1 MGVAGL
7 LTKACLLKSGI
18 SQPLLDSN
26 EIYAEGSGRGC
37 LLNTKPARVK
47 LFRRGQGISPRLAVR
62 FLAPGPLV
70 HRSRAGIAE
79 LQDNA
84 QGADGSWEESAG
96 EADLHSDKHRN
107 LFPPLPLL
115 VPYAVTL

>member
-18 SQPLLDSN
+18 SQPLLGSN

-37 LLNTKPARVK
+37 LLLNTKPARVK
-47 LFRRGQGISPRLAVR
+47 LFRRGQDISPRLAVR

-70 HRSRAGIAE
+70 HWSRAGIAE

-84 QGADGSWEESAG
+84 QGADGSWEEWAG
-96 EADLHSDKHRN
+96 EADLHSDKHGN

-115 VPYAVTL
+115 VP